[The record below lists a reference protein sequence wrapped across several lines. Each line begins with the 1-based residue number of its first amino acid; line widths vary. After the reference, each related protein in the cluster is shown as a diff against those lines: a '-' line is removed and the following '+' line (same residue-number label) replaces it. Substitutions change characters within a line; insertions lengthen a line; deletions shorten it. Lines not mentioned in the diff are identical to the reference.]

1 MPLVLLQHAT
11 LPSRHSEFPALVVD
25 LQAALSAKQQQWLH
39 VHPLRQDL
47 RVNPYAI
54 SARTQTILAEHD
66 DGRELPLDILAEAE
80 QLQDE
85 GTVGHLAEVANTAAL
100 LGASGVVFIQ
110 SQRHPTSTVPL
121 SKPLEQHRCRIYQ
134 TTLSSYSLTVG
145 LPTSMVL
152 WTTWSLSLWP
162 LAPEAKQEVSSVSL
176 LRSDKLHCRNTT
188 TSVFRHTTC

>member
-1 MPLVLLQHAT
+1 MLLHQLHKQSLST
-11 LPSRHSEFPALVVD
+11 LRRGRMKRGFSCFNTRLCLHVTVD

-110 SQRHPTSTVPL
+110 SQSPPNINGALVEAIRTAPL
-121 SKPLEQHRCRIYQ
+121 SDLPDDFIVILADGGFAHINGSLDDMVALFMAACAGSESGGIIGKSAPL
-134 TTLSSYSLTVG
+134 
-145 LPTSMVL
+145 
-152 WTTWSLSLWP
+152 
-162 LAPEAKQEVSSVSL
+162 
-176 LRSDKLHCRNTT
+176 
-188 TSVFRHTTC
+188 